1 MQKSADLITLRIS
14 DQTYSGFGECTP
26 NIRYGQTIDGE
37 LNKLEFM
44 TQAFEDSNCDINRE
58 TINKLFEPSPARS
71 AFDIALWD
79 FELKKIKKSIWSF
92 HTKKPD
98 ALPTMIT
105 LDASSI
111 EKRLINCTSI

>member
-1 MQKSADLITLRIS
+1 MNKLKISFGPESFSLKDNFTISRGAKKSADLITLRIS

-44 TQAFEDSNCDINRE
+44 TQAFEDGNYDINRE
-58 TINKLFEPSPARS
+58 TINKLFEASPARS

-79 FELKKIKKSIWSF
+79 F
-92 HTKKPD
+92 
-98 ALPTMIT
+98 
-105 LDASSI
+105 
-111 EKRLINCTSI
+111 